1 MESLAI
7 NFGYYFLN
15 IYLPF
20 FFVDKLFDE
29 FNKEKKK
36 KELNFSDPRKTR
48 ILMGRTKI
56 SKYTLF

>member
-29 FNKEKKK
+29 LIKEKKK